1 MAGASIMLPLCGILG
16 VITNEP
22 GGETEDAGGRG
33 DGSTAR
39 RYDGGRWLLENPR
52 WVGRYVEIVI
62 DRPKGTSHPRYLD
75 SIYPVDYGYL
85 RDTASMDGSGI
96 DVWVGTG
103 LCGIDAIICVAD
115 LVKGDSEIKILIDCT
130 EEEKRLIFGV
140 HNETENMKGVLVRRK
155 PPRS

>member
-1 MAGASIMLPLCGILG
+1 MNREGKRKMREAEGM
-16 VITNEP
+16 
-22 GGETEDAGGRG
+22 
-33 DGSTAR
+33 GSTAR

-52 WVGRYVEIVI
+52 WVGRHVEIVI
-62 DRPKGTSHPRYLD
+62 DRPKGTSHPQYPD

-85 RDTASMDGSGI
+85 CDTASMDGSGI

>member
-1 MAGASIMLPLCGILG
+1 MREAEGM
-16 VITNEP
+16 
-22 GGETEDAGGRG
+22 
-33 DGSTAR
+33 GSTAR
-39 RYDGGRWLLENPR
+39 RYDEGRWLLENPR
-52 WVGRYVEIVI
+52 WVGRHVEIVI
-62 DRPKGTSHPRYLD
+62 DRPKGTSHPRYPD

-103 LCGIDAIICVAD
+103 LCGIDAIICVAE

>member
-1 MAGASIMLPLCGILG
+1 MREAEGMGAQRAGTM
-16 VITNEP
+16 E
-22 GGETEDAGGRG
+22 
-33 DGSTAR
+33 
-39 RYDGGRWLLENPR
+39 GRWLLENPR
-52 WVGRYVEIVI
+52 WVGRHVEIVI
-62 DRPKGTSHPRYLD
+62 DRPKGTSHPQYPD